1 MKFHSNLVLYELQA
15 AVIIRVGSISYFFF
29 VKQIERKTEKNKIEG
44 YEFVVMLRHSC
55 I

>member
-15 AVIIRVGSISYFFF
+15 AVIIRVGSICYFFV

-44 YEFVVMLRHSC
+44 YEFFVM
-55 I
+55 

>member
-15 AVIIRVGSISYFFF
+15 AVIIRVGSISFFF

-44 YEFVVMLRHSC
+44 YEFFVMLRHSC